1 MGDARD
7 IAGAFRGS
15 DQAGLAAAIILH
27 AALAALL
34 VAQINLGDDPPEPVR
49 EGISVSLASEVSLES
64 TAPDPVAEARAA
76 TAPVVG
82 DQLPEPD
89 PVSEPEPRR
98 PDDPPRPTPRAT
110 NKPRTDRTPTPRNT
124 STPKTPTKTPTKTPP
139 KNPGS
144 TDFDNAFGP
153 GSGSNPDSDSTG
165 TPAKNLGPSELA
177 SLRDVVARQ
186 VRIKWLGRVPQGPD
200 AEKLVTRVTF
210 KLNPDGSLLG
220 NPRVVRT
227 TGQTDLN
234 RNQVGRHQEEAI
246 KAIRLVG
253 RFRLPFEV
261 PAAQNTF
268 TFDFDR

>member
-1 MGDARD
+1 MGDASD
-7 IAGAFRGS
+7 IAGAFRKTDS
-15 DQAGLAAAIILH
+15 AGLAVAIILH

-34 VAQINLGDDPPEPVR
+34 VAQINWRDDPPPPPVR
-49 EGISVSLASEVSLES
+49 EGIAVSLASEVSLES

-82 DQLPEPD
+82 DEMPEP
-89 PVSEPEPRR
+89 VAEPETRPEKPTTPSPRSTDR
-98 PDDPPRPTPRAT
+98 PRPEPTSRANPNPKPRPTPSSS
-110 NKPRTDRTPTPRNT
+110 PRKN
-124 STPKTPTKTPTKTPP
+124 PP
-139 KNPGS
+139 SNPGS
-144 TDFDNAFGP
+144 TDFDNAFNP
-153 GSGSNPDSDSTG
+153 GKGTNPDSDNPG

-210 KLNPDGSLLG
+210 KLNPDGTLLG
-220 NPRVVRT
+220 TPRVVRT

-234 RNQVGRHQEEAI
+234 RNQVGRHQEEAV

-253 RFRLPFEV
+253 RFRLPFDV